1 MSVGST
7 GPLRKEWAVLESGGI
22 VKESCME
29 CGQGANFFKDQMI
42 PNPFSNQTPHLGLS
56 NLRAVGSVQAPSLT
70 TS

>member
-29 CGQGANFFKDQMI
+29 CGQG
-42 PNPFSNQTPHLGLS
+42 
-56 NLRAVGSVQAPSLT
+56 V
-70 TS
+70 TSIRTR